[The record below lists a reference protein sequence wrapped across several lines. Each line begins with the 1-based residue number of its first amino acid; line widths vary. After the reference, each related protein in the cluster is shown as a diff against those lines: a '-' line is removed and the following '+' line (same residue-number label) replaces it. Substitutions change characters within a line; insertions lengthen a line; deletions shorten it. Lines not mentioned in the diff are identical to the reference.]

1 METDLLYLLWERRPW
16 LEPGEDMWRVWRRA
30 PSVQGGRILSVLVS
44 QQDCGEEEK
53 KKEEAVEG

>member
-1 METDLLYLLWERRPW
+1 
-16 LEPGEDMWRVWRRA
+16 MWRVWRRA